1 MLGTKIKN
9 TRIKKNMYIEIL
21 AKKLGV
27 PVSFIEKVENNE
39 IDPKVGTIKRISN
52 ALEIDISILFEEEN
66 KKKSETK
73 RHILSKKKYKIKR
86 NKDENKATIDNY
98 VEISSKD
105 DYDKELSKDE
115 QNIKVFKEFYNNGY
129 RFMNEK
135 NADSLAYSMSR
146 ENNDGSKTVW
156 TMNGLKKAAEQGKVT
171 FEGKKLSTEDIDM
184 FFNALV
190 FVCEYAK

>member
-9 TRIKKNMYIEIL
+9 MKIGKYVYIEIP
-21 AKKLGV
+21 ARKLGV

-39 IDPKVGTIKRISN
+39 IDPKVGTIKRISD
-52 ALEIDISILFEEEN
+52 ALEIDISLLFEEEN
-66 KKKSETK
+66 KKNETK
-73 RHILSKKKYKIKR
+73 RHILSKKKHTIKR
-86 NKDENKATIDNY
+86 NKYENKATIDNY
-98 VEISSKD
+98 VEISSKE
-105 DYDKELSKDE
+105 DYDNKELSKDE
-115 QNIKVFKEFYNNGY
+115 QNIKVFKDFYNNGY

-135 NADSLAYSMSR
+135 DADTLAYSMSR

-171 FEGKKLSTEDIDM
+171 FEGKKLSPEDVDM